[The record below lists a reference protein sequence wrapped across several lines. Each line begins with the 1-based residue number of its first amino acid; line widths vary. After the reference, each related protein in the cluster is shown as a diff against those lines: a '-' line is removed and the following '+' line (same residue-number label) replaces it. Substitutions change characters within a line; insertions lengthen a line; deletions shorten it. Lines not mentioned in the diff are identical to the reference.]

1 MKKAILL
8 GTLLALLL
16 LYMPEAWA
24 SQWTIGILVPKA
36 ENQSGFPVWRN
47 RFDPSDPLPTE
58 TAETFAT
65 LLRRFPSLEVY
76 SPESKTTSDEVDLTA
91 ELTLHELRRIKS
103 DVLGSQM
110 KGRALVRLVAY
121 DGRGNFLFSRVAEK
135 QIDRWTPEFK
145 AEPQGHFTWDEFERS
160 PYWAACKVAIEELC
174 DLFLNGASEML
185 ELEGRIV
192 RIMPQESGGGDRY
205 LVNIGMAKGL
215 REKGKLDAYRVQEI
229 YAKEGTTVKIPSRI
243 AVVEV
248 VSLSEDWAIV
258 ETVSVAEGESLAVSD
273 IVRPR
278 LR

>member
-1 MKKAILL
+1 MKKTKLL
-8 GTLLALLL
+8 GALSALLL

-24 SQWTIGILVPKA
+24 SQWAIGVLVPTA

-58 TAETFAT
+58 MAEAFAT
-65 LLRRFPSLEVY
+65 LLRHFPSLEVY
-76 SPESKTTSDEVDLTA
+76 SPESKTSSDEIDLIA
-91 ELTLHELRRIKS
+91 ELTLHELRHIKS

-121 DGRGNFLFSRVAEK
+121 DGRGNFLFSRVTEK

-160 PYWAACKVAIEELC
+160 PYWAACKATIEELC

-192 RIMPQESGGGDRY
+192 RIMPQESERGDRY
-205 LVNIGMAKGL
+205 LVNMGMAKGL
-215 REKGKLDAYRVQEI
+215 REKDKLDAYRVQEI

-258 ETVSVAEGESLAVSD
+258 EAVSVADGESLAVSD

>member
-1 MKKAILL
+1 MKKAKLL
-8 GTLLALLL
+8 GALSALLL
-16 LYMPEAWA
+16 LYTSEAWA
-24 SQWTIGILVPKA
+24 SQWAIGVLVPKA

-121 DGRGNFLFSRVAEK
+121 DGRGNFLFSHVAEK

-160 PYWAACKVAIEELC
+160 PYWAACKVTIEELC

-192 RIMPQESGGGDRY
+192 RIMPQESGRGDRY

-215 REKGKLDAYRVQEI
+215 REKDKLDAYRVQEV

-258 ETVSVAEGESLAVSD
+258 EAVSVADGESLAVSD

>member
-1 MKKAILL
+1 MKKAKLL
-8 GTLLALLL
+8 GALSALLL
-16 LYMPEAWA
+16 LYTSEAWA
-24 SQWTIGILVPKA
+24 SQWAIGILVPKA
-36 ENQSGFPVWRN
+36 DNQSGFPVWRN

-76 SPESKTTSDEVDLTA
+76 SPENKTPSDEVDLTA

-160 PYWAACKVAIEELC
+160 PYWAACKATIEELC

-185 ELEGRIV
+185 ELEGHIV
-192 RIMPQESGGGDRY
+192 RILPQESGRGDRY
-205 LVNIGMAKGL
+205 LVNIGMTKGL
-215 REKGKLDAYRVQEI
+215 REKDKLDAYRVQEI

-258 ETVSVAEGESLAVSD
+258 EAASVAEGESLAVSD